1 MFYDSITLNDWVE
14 TYPSLNPFTGCR
26 NVELLGGSD
35 LMWEEFKYRYGE
47 RELYDQSRFA
57 LEVSRVFLINEY
69 KFTTMLRSLNIEYS
83 PLDNYLVEKIGAEQ
97 NNINTSKNKT
107 GTETTTPNLTTT
119 KTPTVTTTTTVTPT
133 LKTKETTTPD
143 LTEDKTF
150 TPTTEDTSVETPT
163 VKTKTTE
170 TPRVSKT
177 TTTRPADY
185 TDNLSKTTFDD
196 TTNLKAVQST
206 SRIYDDNNP
215 ETVTESTP
223 NGTNESIS
231 EVVSGNT
238 TTKLSHTGNDKTVT
252 KNTGTSTK
260 VTEYLSGNNTTQVS
274 HSGTETDHKTGTE
287 QTTFNTSVADTGTE
301 TLTFVGRK
309 DKGYMYRNPQDAIR
323 DEREIA
329 AFSLIDVILKDVEQA
344 TLLSVY

>member
-1 MFYDSITLNDWVE
+1 MFYDSITLNDWAE
-14 TYPSLNPFTGCR
+14 TYPTLNPFSGCY
-26 NVELLGGSD
+26 NVEALGGSE

-47 RELYDQSRFA
+47 RELYDQSKFA
-57 LEVSRVFLINEY
+57 SEVSRVFLINKY
-69 KFTTMLRSLNIEYS
+69 KFSTMLASLNLEYN
-83 PLDNYLVEKIGAEQ
+83 PLDNYLVEKLGSEQ
-97 NNINTSKNKT
+97 NSINTSKNKT
-107 GTETTTPNLTTT
+107 GTETLTPDLTMT
-119 KTPTVTTTTTVTPT
+119 KTPSVTTTTTVTPSV
-133 LKTKETTTPD
+133 KTKETTTPD

-150 TPTTEDTSVETPT
+150 TPTTQDTSIETPT
-163 VKTKTTE
+163 VKTRTTE

-177 TTTRPADY
+177 ITTKPADY
-185 TDNLSKTTFDD
+185 TDSLSKTTFDD
-196 TTNLKAVQST
+196 TTNLKAVEST
-206 SRIYDDNNP
+206 SRVFDSNNP

-223 NGTNESIS
+223 NGTNEKTN

-238 TTKLSHTGNDKTVT
+238 TTTLSHTGNDKTVT

-260 VTEYLSGNNTTQVS
+260 ITEYLSGSNTTQVS
-274 HSGTETDHKTGTE
+274 HSGTETDRKTGTE
-287 QTTFNTSVADTGTE
+287 QTTFNTSVADTGSE
-301 TLTFVGRK
+301 TLSFLNRK